1 MFISHNKKS
10 QHIIQ
15 QVLEPLKTPVS
26 TNRTGY
32 ADRSAADGEP
42 FYSFIVMSTFAA
54 FLVCLFASFTIRVCV
69 YFFFFSLLIL
79 FDVLMYLISVTFH
92 SFLTFSSAITMRFHV
107 THYPSG
113 YIYIFHAPTKKISKP
128 LELMKAHS
136 S

>member
-1 MFISHNKKS
+1 
-10 QHIIQ
+10 
-15 QVLEPLKTPVS
+15 
-26 TNRTGY
+26 
-32 ADRSAADGEP
+32 
-42 FYSFIVMSTFAA
+42 MSTFAA

-69 YFFFFSLLIL
+69 CVCVFFFSLLIL

-113 YIYIFHAPTKKISKP
+113 YIYIFHGPTKKISKP